1 MKLLSIIKEIGF
13 RDRMSKGVDDES
25 KAEFQDFGEYV
36 GKLYQDFQDKDLKS
50 KPEVAQK
57 IRDLVSIEDESSLI
71 NQIKD
76 LEFLINQLPDK
87 PESTGKMGF
96 RQNED
101 ENEDEDEDEDDPLTP
116 TSDNP
121 DPEGYGTEMDE
132 DDRSEKDKA
141 FDLTQQLSKL
151 TKDDII
157 KLKKI
162 VQMMAKEKNEEK
174 INGFDYHY
182 TKGTSGGTQ
191 QFGRPRIVNESLKET
206 LKRRAGIIK

>member
-101 ENEDEDEDEDDPLTP
+101 EDEDEDEDDPLTP

-191 QFGRPRIVNESLKET
+191 QFGRPRIVNE
-206 LKRRAGIIK
+206 

>member
-191 QFGRPRIVNESLKET
+191 QFGRPRIVNE
-206 LKRRAGIIK
+206 